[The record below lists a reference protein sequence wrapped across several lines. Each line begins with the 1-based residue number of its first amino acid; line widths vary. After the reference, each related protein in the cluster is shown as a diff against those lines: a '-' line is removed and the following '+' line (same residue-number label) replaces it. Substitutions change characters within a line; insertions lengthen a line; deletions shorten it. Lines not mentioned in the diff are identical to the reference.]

1 MFIIR
6 YSLFIIR
13 FSGGKHVDVENYTI
27 ERKPN
32 GVLLVH
38 VHSCDADGQ
47 PLPDAVFTF
56 RPNDPQYEIW
66 SRRLA
71 ERNDLSGNS

>member
-1 MFIIR
+1 ME
-6 YSLFIIR
+6 
-13 FSGGKHVDVENYTI
+13 VENYTI

-38 VHSCDADGQ
+38 VHSSDPDGK

-56 RPNDPQYEIW
+56 RPNDPQYEVW
-66 SRRLA
+66 VRRLA
-71 ERNDLSGNS
+71 EQK